1 MIELENISFV
11 YPERATSWFRPGA
24 SVNRAGSF
32 RLGTQTLAVAR
43 GERLGIIG
51 PSGAGKSTLLGIVGG
66 HLHPNTGVIRL
77 DGEDISERGPGTR
90 NVITV
95 FQDHALFPNL
105 TVAGNIE
112 FPLIAKGTKDSDYS
126 IAQQYMERF
135 SIWQLRNKKPWE
147 LSGGEKQ
154 RTALARALVA
164 RPAVLLL
171 DEPTASLDVQ
181 QKTELALL
189 LNESKEW
196 PSTPAIIMVTHD
208 HEFALSLCD
217 KLAIL
222 KDGELV
228 AFGETRH
235 VALSPPNAV
244 AARVLD
250 AHNVISGTV
259 DSELVFSSDNRS
271 LVLGLSSECSSWRNS
286 RCAMLVPSD
295 VISIS
300 GSGDS
305 GAIVL
310 PGIIRAVQFRG
321 VYMRIIVDAVGNSFC
336 VDLTRRAVDRLWL
349 PKEKVSLSFA
359 QKDIQIVPLE
369 PIRRW
374 NDQLISDPVTNCLV
388 QAKGEHH
395 ELLAKS

>member
-11 YPERATSWFRPGA
+11 YPERASSWFRPGA
-24 SVNRAGSF
+24 SVNRASSF
-32 RLGTQTLAVAR
+32 RLDTQTLAVAR
-43 GERLGIIG
+43 GERLGVIG
-51 PSGAGKSTLLGIVGG
+51 PSGAGKSTMLGIVAG
-66 HLHPNTGVIRL
+66 HLRPKTGVIRL
-77 DGEDISERGPGTR
+77 DGEDISEREPGKR

-105 TVAGNIE
+105 TVAENIE
-112 FPLIAKGTKDSDYS
+112 FPLIAKGTKDSDYA

-135 SIWQLRNKKPWE
+135 SIWQMRNKKPWE

-208 HEFALSLCD
+208 HEFALSLCE

-228 AFGETRH
+228 ASGETRN

-244 AARVLD
+244 AA
-250 AHNVISGTV
+250 
-259 DSELVFSSDNRS
+259 
-271 LVLGLSSECSSWRNS
+271 
-286 RCAMLVPSD
+286 
-295 VISIS
+295 
-300 GSGDS
+300 
-305 GAIVL
+305 
-310 PGIIRAVQFRG
+310 
-321 VYMRIIVDAVGNSFC
+321 
-336 VDLTRRAVDRLWL
+336 
-349 PKEKVSLSFA
+349 
-359 QKDIQIVPLE
+359 
-369 PIRRW
+369 
-374 NDQLISDPVTNCLV
+374 
-388 QAKGEHH
+388 
-395 ELLAKS
+395 